1 MKLRVVS
8 KFVLIAPT
16 LGNDVRQWLGIQ
28 SKENRAQDRTLRNPV
43 MKLLR
48 EENRPL
54 TLTDWNLPD
63 KYDENDS
70 KAVQDMPNVPCNRAR
85 MMLWSNVSNATDKSS
100 KVKMDTR
107 PSSALPRRQFVTSR
121 RAVSVL

>member
-1 MKLRVVS
+1 MKLRVIS
-8 KFVLIAPT
+8 KFFMIALA
-16 LGNDVRQWLGIQ
+16 LGDNIRQWLGVQ
-28 SKENRAQDRTLRNPV
+28 SKENKAQDRTLRNPV

-107 PSSALPRRQFVTSR
+107 PSSARPRRQVVTSR
-121 RAVSVL
+121 TAVSVQ

>member
-1 MKLRVVS
+1 MKVNVVS
-8 KFVLIAPT
+8 KFVKTAPT
-16 LGNDVRQWLGIQ
+16 LGDDIRQRLGIQ
-28 SKENRAQDRTLRNPV
+28 NKENRAQDRTLRNPV

-70 KAVQDMPNVPCNRAR
+70 KAVQDMPNVLCNRAR

-107 PSSALPRRQFVTSR
+107 PSSALPRRQTSR
-121 RAVSVL
+121 RAVSIL

>member
-28 SKENRAQDRTLRNPV
+28 SKENKAQDRTLRNPV

-48 EENRPL
+48 DENRPL

-85 MMLWSNVSNATDKSS
+85 MMLWSNVSNAAGKLSE
-100 KVKMDTR
+100 VKMDTR
-107 PSSALPRRQFVTSR
+107 PSSALSRRQFVTSR
-121 RAVSVL
+121 RAVPVL